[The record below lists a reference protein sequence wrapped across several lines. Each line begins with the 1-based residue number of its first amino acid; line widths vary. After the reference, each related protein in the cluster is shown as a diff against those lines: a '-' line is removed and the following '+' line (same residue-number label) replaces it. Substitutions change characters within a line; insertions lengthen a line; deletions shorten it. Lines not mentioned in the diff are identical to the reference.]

1 MKKINTLLLFIF
13 SLLSYTTFAQL
24 DNVLVHA
31 DQMPYFPGCE
41 KLKTGSEKKRH
52 CSNEALVAFLSH
64 NVQYPQ
70 EAKDQGIEGTVYV
83 SFIIDEEG
91 NVTEHSIIRDI
102 GGGCGEAAIDVLKK
116 MSTWQPGKHDGK
128 KVKVKLN
135 LPIQFYLKNG
145 ISNPLDSDGYK
156 ITWGTLKGSKVS
168 VNDLKNSLDK
178 IIMVRDQY
186 GDPVSFDELTF
197 SYKRKK
203 NFQTA
208 TSNGVLGKKQ
218 KKIIKKAKAGAQFYI
233 GVVVHDGNKKIKVG
247 REFEIVK

>member
-1 MKKINTLLLFIF
+1 MYYPIF
-13 SLLSYTTFAQL
+13 SQL
-24 DNVLVHA
+24 DTILVHA

-52 CSNEALVAFLSH
+52 CSNEALVSFLSH
-64 NVQYPQ
+64 HVQYPD
-70 EAKDQGIEGTVYV
+70 EAKAEGIEGTVYV
-83 SFIIDEEG
+83 SFVVDEEG
-91 NVTEHSIIRDI
+91 KVTNHSIIRDI
-102 GGGCGEAAIDVLKK
+102 GGGCGDAAISVLEK
-116 MSTWQPGKHDGK
+116 MPKWQGGKHEGK

-135 LPIQFYLKNG
+135 LPIQFFLKNG

-156 ITWGTLKGSKVS
+156 ITWGKLKGTKIS
-168 VNDLKNSLDK
+168 VDEFKSNLDK
-178 IIMVRDQY
+178 IIMVRNQY

-203 NFQTA
+203 SFQTA
-208 TSNGVLGKKQ
+208 TSNGVLEKKQ

-247 REFEIVK
+247 REFEIVE